1 MAIPVYMFA
10 GFLESGKTSFIASVL
25 QDPGFTRDENTLI
38 IQCEEG
44 ETEYEPDMLKKTHS
58 VVECIEDEDEYN
70 GDTLRAFVRKHH
82 PDRVIIEMNGMWN
95 LDAAIERTPKVL
107 EIYQIITTVNAE
119 TFDLYAKNMGQRMLQ
134 HITDADMVVF
144 NRATEETRQLI
155 RDRNVRS
162 MNPQASLYF
171 ENDDGT
177 SEDYGAGMPPPYDM
191 DAPIVEVEDHQFGIF
206 EVLRFGILAE
216 KLFLQELEN
225 FHDLLVRILSAVEQ
239 FEVFE
244 CLFLQGHEYAGN
256 QFFISN
262 GVGFQFIGYYVVDIL
277 DEDNISVEIVQ
288 VLDQCTVPTRTE
300 QEFTI
305 VSERLVVHIGSDGV
319 GIWFLFGEGDVIVY
333 SVTFA
338 ECFGFL
344 FHQFLEEFAMFGRD
358 SEVYVDFTTF
368 SGCIHSA
375 FGKMF
380 FQWST

>member
-25 QDPGFTRDENTLI
+25 QDPGFTRDESTLI

-82 PDRVIIEMNGMWN
+82 PDRVIVEMNGMWD

-191 DAPIVEVEDHQFGIF
+191 DAPIVEIEDHQFGIF
-206 EVLRFGILAE
+206 YLDASENPEEYDGKTVRFKGYIYRGRNIGKDGHGLLRGGRALRRLYRQGGRAADAQAE
-216 KLFLQELEN
+216 
-225 FHDLLVRILSAVEQ
+225 DVADDYR
-239 FEVFE
+239 
-244 CLFLQGHEYAGN
+244 
-256 QFFISN
+256 
-262 GVGFQFIGYYVVDIL
+262 
-277 DEDNISVEIVQ
+277 
-288 VLDQCTVPTRTE
+288 R
-300 QEFTI
+300 
-305 VSERLVVHIGSDGV
+305 
-319 GIWFLFGEGDVIVY
+319 GEGRGADAVQGRRPG
-333 SVTFA
+333 A
-338 ECFGFL
+338 L
-344 FHQFLEEFAMFGRD
+344 RHQARAVRTAGGRGRH
-358 SEVYVDFTTF
+358 V
-368 SGCIHSA
+368 
-375 FGKMF
+375 
-380 FQWST
+380 

>member
-82 PDRVIIEMNGMWN
+82 PDRVIIEMNGMWD

-119 TFDLYAKNMGQRMLQ
+119 TFDLYAKNM
-134 HITDADMVVF
+134 
-144 NRATEETRQLI
+144 
-155 RDRNVRS
+155 VRS

-191 DAPIVEVEDHQFGIF
+191 DAPVVEIEDYQFGIF
-206 EVLRFGILAE
+206 YLDASENPENYDGKTVRFKGYIYRGRNIGKDEYVPGRMGMVCCAE
-216 KLFLQELEN
+216 
-225 FHDLLVRILSAVEQ
+225 DVR
-239 FEVFE
+239 F
-244 CLFLQGHEYAGN
+244 
-256 QFFISN
+256 
-262 GVGFQFIGYYVVDIL
+262 VGFIAKANGLPIPQPKTWQMITAEVKAEERTQYKGIGPVLYVTKLEPCEPPKEEV
-277 DEDNISVEIVQ
+277 
-288 VLDQCTVPTRTE
+288 
-300 QEFTI
+300 
-305 VSERLVVHIGSDGV
+305 
-319 GIWFLFGEGDVIVY
+319 
-333 SVTFA
+333 VTFN
-338 ECFGFL
+338 
-344 FHQFLEEFAMFGRD
+344 Q
-358 SEVYVDFTTF
+358 
-368 SGCIHSA
+368 
-375 FGKMF
+375 
-380 FQWST
+380 

>member
-70 GDTLRAFVRKHH
+70 EETLRAFVRKHH
-82 PDRVIIEMNGMWN
+82 PDRVIIEMNGMWD
-95 LDAAIERTPKVL
+95 LDAAIGRTPKVL

-191 DAPIVEVEDHQFGIF
+191 DAPVIEIEDCHFGIF
-206 EVLRFGILAE
+206 YLDASENPEDYDGKTVRFKGYIYRGRNIGKDEYVPGRMGMVCCAEDVRFVGFIAKANGQPIPQPKTWQMITAEVRAE
-216 KLFLQELEN
+216 ERKQ
-225 FHDLLVRILSAVEQ
+225 
-239 FEVFE
+239 
-244 CLFLQGHEYAGN
+244 YK
-256 QFFISN
+256 
-262 GVGFQFIGYYVVDIL
+262 GVGPVLYVTK
-277 DEDNISVEIVQ
+277 VEPAQPPEEEV
-288 VLDQCTVPTRTE
+288 
-300 QEFTI
+300 
-305 VSERLVVHIGSDGV
+305 
-319 GIWFLFGEGDVIVY
+319 
-333 SVTFA
+333 VTFN
-338 ECFGFL
+338 
-344 FHQFLEEFAMFGRD
+344 Q
-358 SEVYVDFTTF
+358 
-368 SGCIHSA
+368 
-375 FGKMF
+375 
-380 FQWST
+380 